1 MKKGFQAI
9 LYIVIILILLVC
21 LVLFLF
27 RDQALSFLNESTGVA
42 SLEIAA
48 KVATSSKDTLD
59 TSLLSTPKF
68 TTLKNNVSS
77 FDFDSICKAP
87 IGKTAAAVVAIQ
99 SVEGAT
105 STEVIVAPRNC
116 TPGNNIPFPVPVKK
130 ID

>member
-1 MKKGFQAI
+1 MKKGFSAI
-9 LYIVIILILLVC
+9 LYIVTIIILLVC
-21 LVLFLF
+21 LALFLF

-42 SLEIAA
+42 NLEIAA

-59 TSLLSTPKF
+59 TSLLSTLKF

-87 IGKTAAAVVAIQ
+87 IGKTVAAAVVTPP
-99 SVEGAT
+99 VGGAT

-116 TPGNNIPFPVPVKK
+116 TPGNNIPFPVPAKK
-130 ID
+130 IE